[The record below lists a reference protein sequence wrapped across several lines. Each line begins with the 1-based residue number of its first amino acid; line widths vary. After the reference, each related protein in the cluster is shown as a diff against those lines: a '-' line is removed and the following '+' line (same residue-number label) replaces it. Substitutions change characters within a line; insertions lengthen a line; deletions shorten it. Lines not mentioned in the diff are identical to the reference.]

1 MVNDSYVPERGD
13 IVWLDFTPQSG
24 KEQRGRRPAFVVSP
38 ALYNKKTSLAL
49 LCPITSQIKGYPFE
63 VMLTEGMKTQGVII
77 SDQIKS
83 LDWKARNAVF
93 IEKVDDEITQNV
105 LKKIYL
111 LTK

>member
-1 MVNDSYVPERGD
+1 MVNDSFVPKRGD

-93 IEKVDDEITQNV
+93 IEKVDEGITQKV